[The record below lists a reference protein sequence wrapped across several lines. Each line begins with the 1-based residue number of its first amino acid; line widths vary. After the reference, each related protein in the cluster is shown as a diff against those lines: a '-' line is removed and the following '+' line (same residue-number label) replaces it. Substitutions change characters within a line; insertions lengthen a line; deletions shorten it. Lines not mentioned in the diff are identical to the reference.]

1 MSFKN
6 TIHNAIFKWVRPRM
20 LFGIRHHGKYL
31 AKTRIST
38 STFIDHPGKLEL
50 GNNVHIGHH
59 NFIEASNGIT
69 IEEGC
74 QITNFISITTHSSH
88 IAIRLYGNHYPEVST
103 HEGYLRGSVRIGS
116 YTFVGPYTLI
126 MPGTSIGRGCLIH
139 AYSYVKGDFPD
150 FSVIAGNPAKVI
162 GDTREIDKPYL
173 EKNPDLKTWYEQWAK
188 R

>member
-1 MSFKN
+1 
-6 TIHNAIFKWVRPRM
+6 M
-20 LFGIRHHGKYL
+20 LFGIKHKGKYL

-38 STFIDHPGKLEL
+38 STFIDHPANLDIGD
-50 GNNVHIGHH
+50 NVHIGHH

-88 IAIRLYGNHYPEVST
+88 IAIRLYGDHYTNVS
-103 HEGYLRGSVRIGS
+103 HHDGYLRGKVHIGK
-116 YTFVGPYTLI
+116 YTFIGPYTLI
-126 MPGTSIGRGCLIH
+126 MPETRIGKGCLVH
-139 AYSYVKGDFPD
+139 AYSNVKGDVPD

-173 EKNPDLKTWYEQWAK
+173 EKHPELKTWYDQWVK
-188 R
+188 SQP